1 MKINLPIT
9 DREVCLQD
17 GDNLLTTTDLK
28 GTITYANPTFERIS
42 GYGQDELLGRNHNLI
57 RHPHMPPEAFRQL
70 WATLKAG
77 RSWMGLVKN
86 RSKNGDYYWVS
97 AYATPVRENG
107 KVVEYQSVRTRPT
120 ADKVAAA
127 EECYAALLAGK
138 VPRVLRRPA
147 LSLFTRLALGSVAL
161 MAMVTGVLLWLGAPS
176 VPTLL
181 TMTVA
186 CLLLLTGLWQQ
197 LAPLRALAQ
206 RAREVGNNP
215 LSQVL
220 YTGRRDE
227 FGQIAFA
234 LDMQEAEAAALVGRM
249 SDATRQLADQSSDM
263 VGAVRRCSQASSEL
277 QAETEQV
284 AAAVEQMAVSVQE
297 VARNAQQAAQDAQ
310 GVERTASDG
319 HRVAAMTSERM
330 ANLTAAISESG
341 ERLQSL
347 ASQSDQIS
355 AVLEVING
363 IAEQTNLLAL
373 NAAIE
378 AARAGEQGRG
388 FAVVADEVRAL
399 AARTQQSTA
408 SIRQS
413 IEGLQ
418 QGSQAAVS
426 AMRES
431 LEQVDLCASGVAE
444 ASAALD
450 GIDALV
456 SGISQASVQIA
467 AAVEQQSSVS
477 DEISRS
483 LQRIRLGSVTNI
495 EAMAENDEHAAELMA
510 LVQRLDGVAGEFW
523 QAHRARSEVSPQVL
537 QHAQRHHRGSL
548 STQHPRTEAGRVE
561 ARPLSH
567 RDLAGA
573 EPALRADQQRC

>member
-9 DREVCLQD
+9 DLEIRLQE

-28 GTITYANPTFERIS
+28 GSVTYANPTFVRIS
-42 GYGQDELLGRNHNLI
+42 GYAADELLGRNHNII

-70 WATLKAG
+70 WACLKSG

-97 AYATPVRENG
+97 AYATPVSENG
-107 KVVEYQSVRTRPT
+107 EVVEYQSVRTRPS
-120 ADKVAAA
+120 AERVAAA
-127 EECYAALLAGK
+127 EQCYAELLQGK
-138 VPRVLRRPA
+138 TPSVLRGPA
-147 LSLFTRLALGSVAL
+147 LSLFARLALGSGTLLAL
-161 MAMVTGVLLWLGAPS
+161 AGGVLGWLGAPPLALAAA
-176 VPTLL
+176 VGG
-181 TMTVA
+181 VY
-186 CLLLLTGLWQQ
+186 LLLLAGLWQQ
-197 LAPLRALAQ
+197 LAPLRGLAR
-206 RAREVGNNP
+206 RARQIGDNP

-234 LDMQEAEAAALVGRM
+234 FDMQEAEAAALVGRM
-249 SDATRQLADQSSDM
+249 SDAAQRLAGQSRDM
-263 VGAVRRCSQASSEL
+263 VNAVQRSSQACAEL

-297 VARNAQQAAQDAQ
+297 VARNAQQAAADAQ
-310 GVERTASDG
+310 GVERSASDG
-319 HRVAAMTSERM
+319 HRVASMTSERM
-330 ANLTAAISESG
+330 SNLTVSINEAG
-341 ERLQSL
+341 ERLQTL
-347 ASQSDQIS
+347 VSQSEQIS
-355 AVLEVING
+355 QVLEVING

-418 QGSQAAVS
+418 QGSQDAVR
-426 AMRES
+426 AMQAS
-431 LEQVDLCASGVAE
+431 LGQVDLCAAGVAE

-450 GIDALV
+450 GIDGLV
-456 SGISQASVQIA
+456 SGISQASAQIA

-495 EAMAENDEHAAELMA
+495 EAMTENDQHAAELMS
-510 LVQRLDGVAGEFW
+510 LVQRLEGLAGEFW
-523 QAHRARSEVSPQVL
+523 QAHRAHSEVTPQAL
-537 QHAQRHHRGSL
+537 KHAQRHHRGSF
-548 STQHPRTEAGRVE
+548 SAQHARPEAGRME
-561 ARPLSH
+561 AHALRQ

-573 EPALRADQQRC
+573 ETALRADQQRR